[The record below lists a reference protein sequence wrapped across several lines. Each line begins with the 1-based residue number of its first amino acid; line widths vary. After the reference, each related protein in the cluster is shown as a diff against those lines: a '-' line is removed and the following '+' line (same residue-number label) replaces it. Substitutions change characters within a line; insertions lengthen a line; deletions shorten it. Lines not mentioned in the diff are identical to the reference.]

1 MVLFDIG
8 ANRGDATLAGLQMGY
23 KVIACEP
30 APIIYKELV
39 KNFIYS
45 PDVIP
50 LKIAVSDSVGTVE
63 FYEAVEDGLSSL
75 NKDWLTADDMPY
87 KDKPF
92 RTIKVNTTTIDLLAE
107 KYGEPDLIKI
117 DVEGAEW
124 SVFKGM
130 TKYHGK
136 LAFEWTRET
145 LQEHEKQID
154 YLKTLGYTT
163 FGYQFIEEHLKEPKA
178 STLTLTE
185 WIEANENAW
194 INGAWKVAGLRPTA
208 DVGMCWAS

>member
-75 NKDWLTADDMPY
+75 NKDWLTADNMPY

-117 DVEGAEW
+117 DVEEIGRAH
-124 SVFKGM
+124 V
-130 TKYHGK
+130 
-136 LAFEWTRET
+136 
-145 LQEHEKQID
+145 
-154 YLKTLGYTT
+154 
-163 FGYQFIEEHLKEPKA
+163 
-178 STLTLTE
+178 
-185 WIEANENAW
+185 
-194 INGAWKVAGLRPTA
+194 
-208 DVGMCWAS
+208 